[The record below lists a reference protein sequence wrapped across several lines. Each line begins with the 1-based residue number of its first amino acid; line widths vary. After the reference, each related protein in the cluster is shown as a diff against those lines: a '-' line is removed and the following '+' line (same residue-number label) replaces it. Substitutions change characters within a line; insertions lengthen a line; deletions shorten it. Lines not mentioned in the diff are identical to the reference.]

1 MHLKTEEGKEI
12 SPKCETI
19 GGMQSTLGRGLKEGR
34 RQFGT
39 SAPGYG
45 SATIYGSIWV
55 GPDLKPAKNYE
66 NWTEFSAGSRSQ
78 ALQEGMEKVMPDKV
92 SKKYVKVFF

>member
-1 MHLKTEEGKEI
+1 MQAGE
-12 SPKCETI
+12 
-19 GGMQSTLGRGLKEGR
+19 MQSTLGRGLKEGR

-55 GPDLKPAKNYE
+55 GPDLKPAQK
-66 NWTEFSAGSRSQ
+66 
-78 ALQEGMEKVMPDKV
+78 L
-92 SKKYVKVFF
+92 

>member
-55 GPDLKPAKNYE
+55 EPRFKAKRKSYE
-66 NWTEFSAGSRSQ
+66 NGNAIQ
-78 ALQEGMEKVMPDKV
+78 ALNILRSWK
-92 SKKYVKVFF
+92 